1 MALVKND
8 AKDLA
13 ENDFG
18 LNVNTDSHIQKCINI
33 SVQSWKEAKKDVD
46 NMDESGLRDFISA
59 ISALDLAKSG
69 SMTIRLSI
77 KDYAI
82 LKYAAKKQNTTVT
95 SVIEKVVK
103 EISE

>member
-13 ENDFG
+13 DNDLG
-18 LNVNTDSHIQKCINI
+18 LNVNTDSYVQKCINI
-33 SVQSWKEAKKDVD
+33 SVQSWRYAKKDVD
-46 NMDESGLRDFISA
+46 GMDESELGNFIAA

-69 SMTIRLSI
+69 SMTVRLSI

-82 LKYAAKKQNTTVT
+82 LKYAAKKQNTTMT
-95 SVIEKVVK
+95 SVIEKVVQ
-103 EISE
+103 EILK